1 MPKSYVRWQ
10 MNTQFTPVDPEE
22 RGKLC
27 MSMLDMVKAG
37 LKTGA
42 FTDLRVCYD
51 ASAGYAFS
59 ELSEQD
65 LYETMLKWMPY
76 MEFDVKPVL
85 DVDQVIESIKKVAA
99 AAK

>member
-10 MNTQFTPVDPEE
+10 MNSQFTPVDPEE
-22 RGKLC
+22 RGKLWL
-27 MSMLDMVKAG
+27 SMLDMVKAD
-37 LKTGA
+37 LKKGA
-42 FTDLRVCYD
+42 FTDWGVCYD
-51 ASAGYAFS
+51 VSAGYALS

-65 LYETMLKWMPY
+65 LYEVMLKWMPY
-76 MEFDVKPVL
+76 VDFDVKPVL